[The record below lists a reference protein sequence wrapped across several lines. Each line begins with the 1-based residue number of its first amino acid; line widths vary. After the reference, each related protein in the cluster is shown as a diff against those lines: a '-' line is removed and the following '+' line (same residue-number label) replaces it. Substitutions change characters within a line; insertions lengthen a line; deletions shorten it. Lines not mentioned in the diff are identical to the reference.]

1 MSDFLRSRMMPKG
14 GDGITSTVGSLRRFG
29 RRFAACR
36 RGTSSVEF
44 VLVLGPMILFLFG
57 IIGFGLITYAH
68 NNMVNAAR
76 EATRRMSVAEDV
88 VIGNGATVTCSP
100 AALDTLAAAVAPKT
114 AAQKIACDYLTDWAI
129 QFDVAAGFKDPA
141 DPGAPLLPEC
151 DPAVLALD
159 PNYREV
165 TVTITTLA
173 SDAFMV
179 DLWGLFSGNLEAEV
193 TMRREA
199 AC

>member
-1 MSDFLRSRMMPKG
+1 MSDSLRSMMTPKG
-14 GDGITSTVGSLRRFG
+14 GGTQSIAGIL

-36 RGTSSVEF
+36 HGTSSVEF

-76 EATRRMSVAEDV
+76 EATRRLSVAEDV
-88 VIGNGATVTCSP
+88 VVAADTTVACGS
-100 AALDTLAAAVAPKT
+100 ASYDALVAAATALSKT
-114 AAQKIACDYLTDWAI
+114 AAEQIACDYLADWAI
-129 QFDVAAGFKDPA
+129 TFNVTAT
-141 DPGAPLLPEC
+141 EC
-151 DPAVLALD
+151 DPVELLAD
-159 PNYREV
+159 PNFRDV
-165 TVTITTLA
+165 TVLISTVA

-193 TMRREA
+193 TMRREG
-199 AC
+199 ACV

>member
-1 MSDFLRSRMMPKG
+1 MNEYLRSMMMPKG
-14 GDGITSTVGSLRRFG
+14 TMPKVGGIKSIVGSLRRFG
-29 RRFAACR
+29 ACH

-44 VLVLGPMILFLFG
+44 VLVLGPMMLFLFG

-68 NNMVNAAR
+68 TNMVNAAR

-88 VIGNGATVTCSP
+88 VIGNGSTVTCSP
-100 AALDTLAAAVAPKT
+100 AALATLATDVAPKT
-114 AAQKIACDYLTDWAI
+114 AVQQIACDYLTDWAI
-129 QFDVAAGFKDPA
+129 QFNVSAGFKDPGG
-141 DPGAPLLPEC
+141 PGVVPEC
-151 DPAVLALD
+151 DPAVLAVE

-165 TVTITTLA
+165 TVLITALA

-179 DLWGLFSGNLEAEV
+179 DIWDLFTGTLEAEV